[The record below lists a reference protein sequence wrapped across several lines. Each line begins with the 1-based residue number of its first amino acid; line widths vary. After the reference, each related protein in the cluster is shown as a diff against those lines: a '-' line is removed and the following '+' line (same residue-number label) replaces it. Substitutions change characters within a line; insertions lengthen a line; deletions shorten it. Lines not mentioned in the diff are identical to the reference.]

1 MAKQKQL
8 DVDNFGNVQIIR
20 KQKDDFQKPRQGKDW
35 WSESQAIDMFKKA
48 ENDGKRQKYWN
59 SIVEKTPIR
68 KMEIQIDGSG
78 DSGGIEDIELYDE
91 ADNLIECEYKIAT
104 FHMLFNLN
112 NEEWDKLKTKR
123 ELDDDYK
130 ADFRQLSNDW
140 SDSRTTYTLNK
151 EGYDECMND
160 FQKALKDG
168 WSLLSIDKNNP
179 TWHFNDTYVMY
190 QKGSTVVVPHNAGW
204 YSWLNE
210 KAELMFE
217 SCNHFNHQAQKS
229 EHALS
234 LFVDSMYYGILP
246 GGWEINEGSS
256 NKVTITNKKIAKE
269 NYPIINVDHYYYRED
284 NENYEIDSHDFLS
297 YMKHATSESM
307 KFNLD
312 TKKGSDE
319 FYEFVEKLRDRRY
332 Q

>member
-8 DVDNFGNVQIIR
+8 EVDNFGNVQIIR
-20 KQKDDFQKPRQGKDW
+20 KQKDDFQKPRQGRDW

-48 ENDGKRQKYWN
+48 ENDGKRQEYWH
-59 SIVEKTPIR
+59 SIVENTPIR
-68 KMEIQIDGSG
+68 KMEIQINGSG

-91 ADNLIECEYKIAT
+91 SGNEIECEYNIAT
-104 FHMLFNLN
+104 FHMLYNLS
-112 NEEWDKLKTKR
+112 NEEWDEIKTRR
-123 ELDDDYK
+123 ELASDYK

-140 SDSRTTYTLNK
+140 SDSNTEYTLDR
-151 EGYDECMND
+151 EGYNECMND

-190 QKGSTVVVPHNAGW
+190 RKEDVMKSAGW

-210 KAELMFE
+210 KAQLMFE
-217 SCNHFNHQAQKS
+217 GCKHYNHQTQKS
-229 EHALS
+229 EHS
-234 LFVDSMYYGILP
+234 LNIFVDSMYYVILP

-256 NKVTITNKKIAKE
+256 NTVTVTNKKIGTE
-269 NYPIINVDHYYYRED
+269 NYPIINVEHYFYRED

-297 YMKHATSESM
+297 YMRQATSESM

-319 FYEFVEKLRDRRY
+319 FYEFVEELRDRRY